1 MRLLPVSQILCAQKK
16 CQFIM
21 SQTILEDALYVTLTK
36 NQKSDLWLLHHYC
49 MCQTHGIFALD
60 FNWNVTVTGSFPIS
74 KAVLFA
80 LFDGMCR
87 MHFVPPWIFNWL
99 EPDYPM
105 YNLKQACCC
114 LPIWSSLVIMKSA
127 VFIRGIS
134 LHHSQCRDMYRI
146 KQASLSHLFLALL
159 FPTTKRRANHCCTQ
173 SALPVVYLTYDIV
186 CFTFLWYINVWVLI

>member
-1 MRLLPVSQILCAQKK
+1 
-16 CQFIM
+16 M
-21 SQTILEDALYVTLTK
+21 SQTIFKDVLYVRLTK

-49 MCQTHGIFALD
+49 MCQTHDIFALD
-60 FNWNVTVTGSFPIS
+60 FNWNVTVTGSLPIS

-80 LFDGMCR
+80 LFDGMCC

-99 EPDYPM
+99 EPNYPM

-134 LHHSQCRDMYRI
+134 LHHSQRRDMSRI
-146 KQASLSHLFLALL
+146 KQATLSHLFSALL
-159 FPTTKRRANHCCTQ
+159 FPTTQRANHYLLLHTIS
-173 SALPVVYLTYDIV
+173 SASSIFDLRYCMLYFSLLYKCVGFDLKE
-186 CFTFLWYINVWVLI
+186 